1 MQGWILVAIVILIL
15 SDLHSGLK
23 IYKLGKGKKKPPKLY
38 IYLECF
44 ARTNINNSV
53 AVFAL

>member
-15 SDLHSGLK
+15 SDLYSGLK
-23 IYKLGKGKKKPPKLY
+23 IYKLGKEKKPPKLY